1 MNPVSAEHRR
11 FTPASPASGR
21 GAAGAPR
28 TGFLKRF
35 ETIRIDLQ
43 LALFAVP
50 LLMLVMVLSYV
61 YLSRF
66 VTDYREL
73 SRVRN
78 LVAIANRFSEISS
91 SLNTETGSRMWDLL
105 FTEVNH
111 AEAEIENNLRGFNEA
126 AAKTD
131 ALISQAR
138 EAWKKIDR
146 QGLDPTLTQGMEQM
160 FILTERIP
168 SLRRVVTSQGREIE
182 ALTANGSD
190 FSAQLEHNLQT
201 MGARGRPQTIWEFMK
216 DRNYTQISGVLSE
229 VLLLTARASTHGD
242 IRREIFFQSELL
254 RHQIIAEREN
264 GLITYFTQKGA
275 RPKGLQADD
284 LAWLRS
290 LWDRQKM
297 LESNLRTLADP
308 DELKLLNEQLDIANF
323 PRMAGMR
330 ERLPKEGANRD
341 LSEFFSPELDA
352 EISSRNPAE
361 LKVIAELRSRFS
373 NTTAQLLATRRRAL
387 IVAGV
392 AIGTAAIAFLA
403 LAGLVYGSITH
414 VLRRSVVTLQEN
426 VQSLLGAARSLIDT
440 SGSLSTLAGEQA
452 AGIEQMSAT
461 VAQITSAAKARS
473 DFLTNIQE
481 QESTNQKHVGRSVAF
496 MKEMVTAISDISE
509 STAGTK
515 KVITTIQ
522 NVAMQTNLLA
532 LNAAIEAARA
542 GEAGAG
548 FAVVAGEVKTL
559 AEVSAT
565 AARSNEVFIER
576 SDSAVERGN
585 QLSVRTTESL
595 QEMENGARQSSAMVA
610 EIRQSDREALSG
622 LQQISDRTA
631 TIEKNISHL
640 AVSAEEL
647 ANSSRN
653 LTHSVG
659 QMEGLVTRLSRLLP
673 QEAPPRVVSPTLAP
687 RADAVEGGEAE
698 SESQPRWTR
707 SASRAPFVVR

>member
-1 MNPVSAEHRR
+1 MNPATAARR
-11 FTPASPASGR
+11 RSTPASPVSNQDP
-21 GAAGAPR
+21 AGGSRA
-28 TGFLKRF
+28 GFLKRF
-35 ETIRIDLQ
+35 EAIRIDLQ

-50 LLMLVMVLSYV
+50 LLLLVLVLSYA

-73 SRVRN
+73 SRVRD
-78 LVAIANRFSEISS
+78 LVALANRFSEISG
-91 SLNTETGSRMWDLL
+91 SLNSETGSGMWNLL
-105 FTEVNH
+105 FTAVNH
-111 AEAEIENNLRGFNEA
+111 TESEVETKLGEFNAA

-131 ALISQAR
+131 ALIAQAR
-138 EAWKKIDR
+138 AAWKQIDQ
-146 QGLDPTLTQGMEQM
+146 QGMDPTLTEGMNQV
-160 FILTERIP
+160 FGLTERIP
-168 SLRRVVTSQGREIE
+168 SLRRVVTSLGQDTDALMTDGAEFRER
-182 ALTANGSD
+182 
-190 FSAQLEHNLQT
+190 LEHNKET
-201 MGARGRPQTIWEFMK
+201 MGGRGRAQTLWEFMN
-216 DRNYTQISGVLSE
+216 DRNYAQISMVLSE

-254 RHQIIAEREN
+254 RHQVVAEREK
-264 GLITYFTQKGA
+264 GLIMYFATPGS

-284 LAWLRS
+284 VAWLRS
-290 LWDRQKM
+290 IWDREKM
-297 LESNLRTLADP
+297 LESNLRSLADP
-308 DELKLLNEQLDIANF
+308 YELKLLSQELDISNYPKLAHA
-323 PRMAGMR
+323 RAW
-330 ERLPKEGANRD
+330 LAKEGLTHD
-341 LSEFFSPELDA
+341 GSEINSSELTDEA
-352 EISSRNPAE
+352 GKRNPAE
-361 LKVIAELRSRFS
+361 LKLIAELRTRFS
-373 NTTAQLLATRRRAL
+373 DTTARLLATRQRAL
-387 IVAGV
+387 MVAGV
-392 AIGTAAIAFLA
+392 AIGTAAIVFLA

-414 VLRRSVVTLQEN
+414 VLRRSVATLQEN

-440 SGSLSTLAGEQA
+440 SGSLSTLASEQA

-461 VAQITSAAKARS
+461 VGQITSAAKARS

-515 KVITTIQ
+515 KVISTIQ

-576 SDSAVERGN
+576 SDSAVERGH
-585 QLSVRTTESL
+585 QLSIRTTESL

-622 LQQISDRTA
+622 LQQISDKTA
-631 TIEKNISHL
+631 AIEKKISHL

-647 ANSSRN
+647 TNSSMH
-653 LTHSVG
+653 LTNSVA
-659 QMEGLVTRLSRLLP
+659 QMEGLVQRLSRLLRRNGSSQIVTP
-673 QEAPPRVVSPTLAP
+673 ALETHAEPAGDETEGDVPPRWS
-687 RADAVEGGEAE
+687 
-698 SESQPRWTR
+698 R